1 MTEQLDFLS
10 GFIVG
15 ILCGTL
21 ILSIVACEYENK
33 LLNLCNK
40 HKYDFCVEQKQQ
52 KQWEIKID

>member
-21 ILSIVACEYENK
+21 ILSIVACQYENK

-40 HKYDFCVEQKQQ
+40 HKYDFCVEQKQ
-52 KQWEIKID
+52 WEIKVD